1 MSVPHRQPEVA
12 VWDSC
17 PIVVLQAHLRINN
30 VSLDWFRAESASP
43 LADFQ
48 AMQIKNSFSKLGL
61 GGLVI
66 EIHSPESLPFLRE
79 KRFLPFQTDAA
90 VPDIH
95 WNYQIIEMD
104 PQVSVK
110 RDPQNDLRPASVKH
124 LGNGNALL
132 AAPQVRK
139 RLEQA
144 GNHLQ
149 WLTIEIHQGA
159 VTILDFKE
167 NRADMFFCREFADE
181 LGDHGIGPAM
191 LAPFLADF
199 DACLL
204 HASAVVRKGRTTVF
218 LAPDEGGKTTAARL
232 APEGGIILSD
242 DRVLV
247 RRVAEEFRVYG
258 TPWGLHMDG
267 KLQAPL
273 AGLFLLKKARN
284 FSLVPLTTRAL
295 VSYLWEEFEN
305 ISAILPGPLK
315 KKAFD
320 LVCAMAA
327 QIPIWKMSFS
337 KDYIDW
343 DALDK
348 KLTG

>member
-1 MSVPHRQPEVA
+1 
-12 VWDSC
+12 
-17 PIVVLQAHLRINN
+17 
-30 VSLDWFRAESASP
+30 
-43 LADFQ
+43 
-48 AMQIKNSFSKLGL
+48 MQIKNSFSKLGL

-66 EIHSPESLPFLRE
+66 EIRSPESLPFLRE
-79 KRFLPFQTDAA
+79 QRFLPFQTDAA

-95 WNYQIIEMD
+95 WDYQIIETD
-104 PQVSVK
+104 SHISGK
-110 RDPQNDLRPASVKH
+110 RDPQNDLRPATVKH

-144 GNHLQ
+144 RDHLQ
-149 WLTIEIHQGA
+149 WLMIEIHQGA
-159 VTILDFKE
+159 VTLLDFKE

-218 LAPDEGGKTTAARL
+218 LAPDEGGKTTVARL

-247 RRVAEEFRVYG
+247 RRVADEFRVSG

-273 AGLFLLKKARN
+273 AGLFLLEKARD

-295 VSYLWEEFEN
+295 ASYLWQEFEN

-337 KDYIDW
+337 KDNVDW